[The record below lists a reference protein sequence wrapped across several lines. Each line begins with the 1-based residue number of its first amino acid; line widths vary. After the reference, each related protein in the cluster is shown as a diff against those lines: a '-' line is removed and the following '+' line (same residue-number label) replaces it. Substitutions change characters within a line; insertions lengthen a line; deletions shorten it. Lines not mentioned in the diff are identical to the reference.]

1 MLEDLIAIIQRPLFG
16 RRSNSFPGPGCEFQP
31 GIYKTAL
38 PFGGGSV
45 NVVNG
50 GEGWVIPYVTQ
61 HTNALPG
68 SISEPGL
75 RKSYG
80 VGLGTRLYQEAI
92 LFLDQVVN
100 FNPVF
105 IKQPSPSGEGP

>member
-61 HTNALPG
+61 HTNAHQDMNTRGRL
-68 SISEPGL
+68 IL
-75 RKSYG
+75 WYQMF
-80 VGLGTRLYQEAI
+80 LGFFRDIRMLKHMA
-92 LFLDQVVN
+92 
-100 FNPVF
+100 
-105 IKQPSPSGEGP
+105 